1 MAQQTAFEKLHDYYK
16 THDAIALAFK
26 LDRTAISYW
35 KRVRIP
41 TKRAIEVEKKTKGHV
56 TAMDVLRG

>member
-1 MAQQTAFEKLHDYYK
+1 MTAFEKLHDYYK

-26 LDRTAISYW
+26 MKRQGVTYW
-35 KRVRIP
+35 KRFGIP
-41 TKRAIEVEKKTKGHV
+41 TDRALEVEKKTKGFV